1 MVTGKVGKPVML
13 VPVLLKSNPERQE
26 SRFSLPLWRLVT
38 GRRVGR
44 RTAFSPPPRHAES
57 PHLPDVCMSM
67 SLCVCVCVSVCVCLL
82 GKARD
87 TPAQAIKGDRCQLE
101 I

>member
-1 MVTGKVGKPVML
+1 ML

-26 SRFSLPLWRLVT
+26 SLLSLPLWGLVT
-38 GRRVGR
+38 GRRT
-44 RTAFSPPPRHAES
+44 TAFSPPPRHAES
-57 PHLPDVCMSM
+57 PHLPEVWMST
-67 SLCVCVCVSVCVCLL
+67 SVCVCVCARFL

>member
-1 MVTGKVGKPVML
+1 ML

-26 SRFSLPLWRLVT
+26 SLFSLPLWRLVT
-38 GRRVGR
+38 GR

-57 PHLPDVCMSM
+57 PHSPEVWMST
-67 SLCVCVCVSVCVCLL
+67 SVCVCVCVCVCLL